1 MFYPAYNGPMKILVI
16 EDDPQINSYIC
27 RGLKESGYF
36 TESAL
41 DGQSGLETIQNDPKV
56 DLVILDLM
64 LPKLSGLDLLTKV
77 REEGNQIPIIVLSAK
92 KTVDDKVLGLQN
104 GADDYIVKPFSFS
117 ELLAR
122 IQALTRRRS
131 PQKEMPTAL
140 AFKDIKLDLLTRKVS
155 RGEKEIDL
163 QVKEFQL
170 LEYLMKHPNRVV
182 SKTMILENVYGYD
195 FDPRTNVVD
204 VLVCRLRNKIDKEF
218 DHKFIHTIRGLGY
231 VLKED

>member
-1 MFYPAYNGPMKILVI
+1 MFQPAYNGSMKILVI

-36 TESAL
+36 TESSF
-41 DGQSGLETIQNDPKV
+41 DGKDGLEIIQHDPKV

-77 REEGNQIPIIVLSAK
+77 REEGHQVPIIVLSAK
-92 KTVDDKVLGLQN
+92 KTVDDRVLGLQN

-122 IQALTRRRS
+122 IQAITRRKS
-131 PQKEMPTAL
+131 PQKETPTSL
-140 AFKDIKLDLLTRKVS
+140 NFLDIKLDLLGRKVT
-155 RGEKEIDL
+155 RGDQEIDL

-170 LEYLMKHPNRVV
+170 LEYLMKNSNRVV

-204 VLVCRLRNKIDKEF
+204 VLVCRLRNKIDKDF
-218 DHKFIHTIRGLGY
+218 GNKVIHTIRGLGY